1 MESVE
6 SESSL
11 RVLGLG
17 KGLGGALAFGL
28 TLKLAYAGTRVRAV
42 PYSKAHEL
50 CTLSKSWAL
59 VLL

>member
-42 PYSKAHEL
+42 L
-50 CTLSKSWAL
+50 KSS
-59 VLL
+59 